1 MNSKLRDYFY
11 FTKSQRRAL
20 WLISSLILL
29 LIIFNR
35 FAPYYFTHTLELDV
49 EQLEAE
55 HPAIFAEEVAI
66 QKEAQN
72 RKQSAP
78 TELFA
83 FDPNIIEQ
91 EEWQALGLSKAQAG
105 SILKYRRK
113 GGVFKVKEDVKKM
126 YVVSAERYALWEPFI
141 QLPDTLDHFKTLE
154 NKPDKKF
161 KRPMPIVVNLNTTD
175 SAELTKLRGIG
186 PVYASRI
193 IKYRQALGGF
203 YKIDQLGEVWG
214 INDTLMITLRPQL
227 SLGEPSIEKLRI
239 NHLEA
244 AELKSHPYLNWNQA
258 NAIVNYRKQHGNF
271 KSVTE
276 LKGIYSLSDSLYEK
290 LYPYLSIG
298 NK

>member
-55 HPAIFAEEVAI
+55 HPAIFAKEVAI

-214 INDTLMITLRPQL
+214 LQDSTLA
-227 SLGEPSIEKLRI
+227 KLRHQLTIVETDLQKIHI
-239 NHLEA
+239 NQLEA
-244 AELKSHPYLNWNQA
+244 DQLKKHPYLSWRES
-258 NAIVNYRKQHGNF
+258 NAIVNYRKQHGSFQNADD
-271 KSVTE
+271 
-276 LKGIYSLSDSLYEK
+276 LKKIYAVGDSLINAIS
-290 LYPYLSIG
+290 PYLVFD
-298 NK
+298 

>member
-141 QLPDTLDHFKTLE
+141 QLPDTLDHFKTVE
-154 NKPDKKF
+154 NEPDKKF

-214 INDTLMITLRPQL
+214 LQDSTLA
-227 SLGEPSIEKLRI
+227 KLRHQLTIGEKELQKIHI
-239 NHLEA
+239 NQLEVDQ
-244 AELKSHPYLNWNQA
+244 LKKHPYLSWRES
-258 NAIVNYRKQHGNF
+258 NAIVNYRKQHGSFQNADD
-271 KSVTE
+271 
-276 LKGIYSLSDSLYEK
+276 LKKIYAVGDSLINAIS
-290 LYPYLSIG
+290 PYLVFD
-298 NK
+298 

>member
-55 HPAIFAEEVAI
+55 HPAIFAKEVAI

-141 QLPDTLDHFKTLE
+141 QLPETLDHFKTLE

-214 INDTLMITLRPQL
+214 LQDSTLA
-227 SLGEPSIEKLRI
+227 KLRHQLTIVETDLQKIHI
-239 NHLEA
+239 NQLEVDQ
-244 AELKSHPYLNWNQA
+244 LKKHPYLSWRES
-258 NAIVNYRKQHGNF
+258 NAIVNYRKQHGSFQNADD
-271 KSVTE
+271 
-276 LKGIYSLSDSLYEK
+276 LKKIYAVGDSLINAIS
-290 LYPYLSIG
+290 PYLVFD
-298 NK
+298 

>member
-214 INDTLMITLRPQL
+214 LQDSTLA
-227 SLGEPSIEKLRI
+227 KLRHQLTIGEKELQKIHI
-239 NHLEA
+239 NQLEA
-244 AELKSHPYLNWNQA
+244 DQLKKHPYLSWRES
-258 NAIVNYRKQHGNF
+258 NAIVNYRKQHGSFQNADD
-271 KSVTE
+271 
-276 LKGIYSLSDSLYEK
+276 LKKIYAIGDSLINAIS
-290 LYPYLSIG
+290 PYLVFD
-298 NK
+298 